1 MFVLV
6 VGCGYHCNVCIQDF
20 VVSVVLVWLLHI
32 CKSIYM
38 WDMCISGAV
47 TKYFWG
53 CLFSPRGTLFVNAFP
68 NQICTSILVST
79 LGLRYC
85 GLVVYLNMYRYV
97 WIFTSVGLLF
107 CCFVS
112 FGLCLAL
119 AWKCLYICIIGFVVL
134 LGCGCWV
141 VVLVM
146 ACRCRYIHAF
156 FCLLLVVS
164 CVLCRSDICFIYIY
178 AMFVLVAWLWVPV

>member
-1 MFVLV
+1 MYAYIN
-6 VGCGYHCNVCIQDF
+6 VGLCAYLGLGQ
-20 VVSVVLVWLLHI
+20 SV
-32 CKSIYM
+32 
-38 WDMCISGAV
+38 SGASYFRAGGPCRSSRTSFPACLQSGV
-47 TKYFWG
+47 KVLGACLYKYV
-53 CLFSPRGTLFVNAFP
+53 C
-68 NQICTSILVST
+68 
-79 LGLRYC
+79 
-85 GLVVYLNMYRYV
+85 
-97 WIFTSVGLLF
+97 IFTSVGLLF

-164 CVLCRSDICFIYIY
+164 CV
-178 AMFVLVAWLWVPV
+178 FVQK

>member
-107 CCFVS
+107 CCFAS
-112 FGLCLAL
+112 FGFVSGPGMEVHV
-119 AWKCLYICIIGFVVL
+119 YIIIGFVVL

-146 ACRCRYIHAF
+146 VCRSRYIHAF

-164 CVLCRSDICFIYIY
+164 CV
-178 AMFVLVAWLWVPV
+178 FVQK